1 MLTTGTA
8 QEQSCA
14 VSVNVTKV
22 KEREAQ
28 GIGNFAPNQR
38 YFIMDT
44 IISLEKLYLFL
55 GIFLAVCILVIAAIM
70 LDLWDGVHT
79 AKKTNQRVHSHKLRV
94 TIGKMS
100 EYWRFIMIGFLVD
113 CLGIFFSVYI
123 LPFVAVLFGAGLI
136 VVEAKSMFEHANR
149 RKSHMT
155 ELPKIINDIIA
166 AADKKEAKRILDLIC
181 TNNQPSTSE
190 N

>member
-1 MLTTGTA
+1 
-8 QEQSCA
+8 
-14 VSVNVTKV
+14 
-22 KEREAQ
+22 
-28 GIGNFAPNQR
+28 
-38 YFIMDT
+38 MDT

-55 GIFLAVCILVIAAIM
+55 GIFLAVCILVISAIM
-70 LDLWDGVHT
+70 LDLWDGVNT
-79 AKKTNQRVHSHKLRV
+79 AKRTNQRVHSHKLRV

-113 CLGIFFSVYI
+113 CLGIFFSFYI

-155 ELPKIINDIIA
+155 ELPKII
-166 AADKKEAKRILDLIC
+166 KRIVECAHEKDAQKILEQFTTISD
-181 TNNQPSTSE
+181 TS
-190 N
+190 NHH